1 MSLPFQSRYRP
12 SKNEDGLKIGLFAF
26 WYLATG
32 FKEPVTAP
40 QFSVTFFHLTWF
52 KNGKFPKLFLILKL
66 GFIKQCNRHD
76 SI

>member
-40 QFSVTFFHLTWF
+40 QFSVTFFSFNLV
-52 KNGKFPKLFLILKL
+52 
-66 GFIKQCNRHD
+66 
-76 SI
+76 